1 MWGGVIVS
9 MTNQAPALQDV
20 LAAHG
25 GRWQIVYDAGIGAWT
40 AVNRPTPTALHF
52 LCAHDLA
59 SLAVKLDATGDR
71 SIG

>member
-1 MWGGVIVS
+1 VPSWPS
-9 MTNQAPALQDV
+9 RE
-20 LAAHG
+20 
-25 GRWQIVYDAGIGAWT
+25 RWEIVYDAGIGAWT

>member
-1 MWGGVIVS
+1 MFPRCVRLPSRQRGQSSWPS
-9 MTNQAPALQDV
+9 R
-20 LAAHG
+20 